1 MKNYLLIDSKTS
13 FQRNSAW
20 HLIKISTLN
29 GKIIKIK
36 NILFQPNCRTNY
48 SSLGCAKNAL
58 IRDIHKQFGKDIIIS
73 KQLLEVIINVSVYFT
88 DLGNVLLD
96 LLESPLN

>member
-1 MKNYLLIDSKTS
+1 MKTYLTIDSKTS
-13 FQRNSAW
+13 IQRNSAW
-20 HLIKISTLN
+20 PLIKISIQN
-29 GKIIKIK
+29 RKIIRKE
-36 NILFQPNCRTNY
+36 NVLFQPNCRTNY
-48 SSLGCAKNAL
+48 SSLGWAQNAL

-73 KQLLEVIINVSVYFT
+73 KQLLEVIIDVSVYFT

>member
-1 MKNYLLIDSKTS
+1 MKKYLSIDSKTS
-13 FQRNSAW
+13 IQRNSAW
-20 HLIKISTLN
+20 PLIKISTQN
-29 GKIIKIK
+29 GKIVKK
-36 NILFQPNCRTNY
+36 EDILFQPNCMKNY
-48 SSLGCAKNAL
+48 SSLGWAQNAL

-73 KQLLEVIINVSVYFT
+73 KQLLEVIIDVSVYFT

>member
-29 GKIIKIK
+29 GKIIK
-36 NILFQPNCRTNY
+36 RE
-48 SSLGCAKNAL
+48 
-58 IRDIHKQFGKDIIIS
+58 KDIE
-73 KQLLEVIINVSVYFT
+73 KGLYTL
-88 DLGNVLLD
+88 
-96 LLESPLN
+96 

>member
-20 HLIKISTLN
+20 HLIKILTLN
-29 GKIIKIK
+29 GKIIKRE

-48 SSLGCAKNAL
+48 SSLG
-58 IRDIHKQFGKDIIIS
+58 
-73 KQLLEVIINVSVYFT
+73 
-88 DLGNVLLD
+88 
-96 LLESPLN
+96 